1 MILKLV
7 EKTKQLYVLPTL
19 PKCNFL
25 TASLD
30 LWISKGAHHICALVI
45 SFLGVDSNLKHVT
58 FDIFEVAHVS
68 KKTWTKNLIEKNI
81 T

>member
-19 PKCNFL
+19 TKYNFL
-25 TASLD
+25 TSLD
-30 LWISKGAHHICALVI
+30 LWISKGTHHICALVI
-45 SFLGVDSNLKHVT
+45 NFLGVDSYLKHVT
-58 FDIFEVAHVS
+58 FDLFEVAHVS
-68 KKTWTKNLIEKNI
+68 KKTSTKNLIEKSI